1 MSSNTELWFQEIHQ
15 GIQSIGMKVSKVHLK
30 KQSKY
35 QEIFIFENDNYG
47 TVMALDGALM
57 LSDIDE
63 HMYHHALTSYGMN
76 NINPDKKDL
85 NILVIGGG
93 DGGIVRDLFQKYD
106 SKISKVTLVEID
118 EEVINASK
126 EFFPQIANTFNNPK
140 LDLRCEDALKFID
153 SSPDD
158 TYDLILCD
166 STDPEGFAAGLIE
179 EDFYKKIKRALKA
192 DAIFCAQSG
201 SPFFQRSEL
210 KKTRENL
217 AKVFNEVHSYFS
229 PMLVYPG
236 SIWSYTAAANKIL
249 SKNNLDIGE
258 FINIDDLLSKQNLK
272 SELS

>member
-1 MSSNTELWFQEIHQ
+1 MPANNTELWFQEIHQ
-15 GIQSIGMKVSKVHLK
+15 GVQSIGMKVSKVHLK

-63 HMYHHALTSYGMN
+63 HMYHHALTKYGMQN
-76 NINPDKKDL
+76 LSKTAKEL
-85 NILVIGGG
+85 NVLVIGGG
-93 DGGIVRDLFQKYD
+93 DGGIVRDLFVNYG
-106 SKISKVTLVEID
+106 SKISKVTMVEID
-118 EEVINASK
+118 EDVINASK
-126 EFFPQIANTFNNPK
+126 EFFPQISLALANPK
-140 LDLRCEDALKFID
+140 LELRCEDALKFID
-153 SSPDD
+153 NCAADK
-158 TYDLILCD
+158 YDLILCD

-179 EDFYKKIKRALKA
+179 EEFYKKIKRTLKE
-192 DAIFCAQSG
+192 DGVFCAQSG

-217 AKVFNEVHSYFS
+217 AKVFPDLHSYYA

-236 SIWSYTAAANKIL
+236 TIWSYTAAAKEIKTRSNIDIGDFL
-249 SKNNLDIGE
+249 NLD
-258 FINIDDLLSKQNLK
+258 NLLLK

>member
-1 MSSNTELWFQEIHQ
+1 MSADNTELWFQEIHQ
-15 GIQSIGMKVSKVHLK
+15 GVQSISMKVSKVHLK

-35 QEIFIFENDNYG
+35 QEIFIFENDNFG

-63 HMYHHALTSYGMN
+63 HMYHRALTSYGM
-76 NINPDKKDL
+76 INLSEKAKDL

-93 DGGIVRDLFQKYD
+93 DGGIVRDLFTNYD
-106 SKISKVTLVEID
+106 SRISKVTMVEID

-126 EFFPQIANTFNNPK
+126 EFFPQISIALNNPK

-153 SSPDD
+153 SCDEN

-166 STDPEGFAAGLIE
+166 STDPKGFAAGLIE
-179 EDFYKKIKRALKA
+179 EEFYKKIKRTLKENGV
-192 DAIFCAQSG
+192 FCAQSG

-217 AKVFNEVHSYFS
+217 AKVFKDVHSYYA

-236 SIWSYTAAANKIL
+236 TIWSYTAAAKEIKTRENI
-249 SKNNLDIGE
+249 DIGE
-258 FINIDDLLSKQNLK
+258 FINLDNLLIR